1 MNHNLIAII
10 LGLAASI
17 SWGTGDFSG
26 GLATRRTSVFTI
38 IAAAHA
44 IGLILL
50 IALALLTSE
59 PLPSPLNILWGVT
72 AGLAGAIGL
81 AAFYRALAIGRMGIT
96 APITSVLAASLP
108 VLFGALFQGLPG
120 PLRLVG
126 FALALLAVALISR
139 PEATGTRP
147 EGIGLALLAGLGFGA
162 FLILIGQVSP
172 GTVFWP
178 LAVSRLSSSLF
189 MLTLV
194 LTRRQGLLPKK
205 NLLPLI
211 LLAGALDVAGNTF
224 FVLATHAGRL
234 DIASILSSFYPAVT
248 VLLASIILKERVTR
262 LQAAG
267 IIIALIA
274 IPLISA

>member
-1 MNHNLIAII
+1 M
-10 LGLAASI
+10 GL
-17 SWGTGDFSG
+17 
-26 GLATRRTSVFTI
+26 
-38 IAAAHA
+38 
-44 IGLILL
+44 
-50 IALALLTSE
+50 
-59 PLPSPLNILWGVT
+59 
-72 AGLAGAIGL
+72 
-81 AAFYRALAIGRMGIT
+81 T

-108 VLFGALFQGLPG
+108 VLFSALFQGLPG
-120 PLRLVG
+120 PLQLAG

-139 PEATGTRP
+139 PEAAGTRP
-147 EGIGLALLAGLGFGA
+147 EGLGLALLAGLGFGA

-178 LAVSRLSSSLF
+178 LAVSRLSSFFF
-189 MLTLV
+189 MLTLA
-194 LTRRQGLLPKK
+194 LTRHQGLLPKK

-211 LLAGALDVAGNTF
+211 LLAGGLDVAGNTF

-234 DIASILSSFYPAVT
+234 DIAAILSSFYPAVT

-267 IIIALIA
+267 IIIALVA